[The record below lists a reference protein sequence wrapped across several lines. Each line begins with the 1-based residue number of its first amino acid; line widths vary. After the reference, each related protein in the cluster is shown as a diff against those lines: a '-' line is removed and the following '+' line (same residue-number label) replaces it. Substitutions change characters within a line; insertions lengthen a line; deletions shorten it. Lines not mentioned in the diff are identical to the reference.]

1 MTTSYITDEMRALIG
16 VPGPKLTAPYP
27 LGADEL
33 RRFVQGVMEGNP
45 VHWDPAAGAE
55 SRYGE
60 VVATPLFPMHSTT
73 RRTPGTPDPLDRVHD
88 DPGWDGTDLAAGLG
102 GLPPVDVPLK
112 RILNG
117 GTEAEFFRLAVLGD
131 VISAQSQYTDI
142 SEREGRSGPMVL
154 VKVQT
159 TYTNQDDEKLL
170 VSTMTVIMR

>member
-1 MTTSYITDEMRALIG
+1 MTTSFITDDMRALIG

-33 RRFVQGVMEGNP
+33 RRFVQGVMEGDP
-45 VHWDPAAGAE
+45 VHWDPEAAAA

-60 VVATPLFPMHSTT
+60 VVATPLFPMHSPT
-73 RRTPGTPDPLDRVHD
+73 RPAPGGPDPLEHLRE
-88 DPGWDGTDLAAGLG
+88 DPDWDGIDRSAAFG
-102 GLPPVDVPLK
+102 GLPAIDLPLK

-117 GTEAEFFRLAVLGD
+117 GTEAEFFQLAKLGD
-131 VISAQSQYTDI
+131 VISSQAQYTDI
-142 SEREGRSGPMVL
+142 TEREGKSGAMVL

-159 TYTNQDDEKLL
+159 TYTNQDDETLL